1 MNRPSET
8 SDLSDGLGLAPE
20 GRDEEDSVWNQEK
33 KNTRRMANTG
43 CFAIITIFSF

>member
-8 SDLSDGLGLAPE
+8 SDLRDGLGLAPE

-33 KNTRRMANTG
+33 KTPVG
-43 CFAIITIFSF
+43 WQI